1 MSGGWSE
8 PKQTEVEM
16 KEILVSIV
24 LMVAISIAAAY
35 GLRAMDWSAQS
46 KFTSDRGSV
55 RIN

>member
-1 MSGGWSE
+1 MSGGWSK